1 MRAKIPKMSVHTLR
15 NVQKQSGGC
24 AVVTAAP
31 ESCGRRCNLALGQL
45 RSNIMKEIIVIFVF
59 VCGGGTGTVSLED
72 DVRTVAISQERI

>member
-1 MRAKIPKMSVHTLR
+1 MAQKSRPLETMRAKIPKMSAHTLR

-45 RSNIMKEIIVIFVF
+45 RSNIMKENIVIFVC
-59 VCGGGTGTVSLED
+59 VCRGDTKGE
-72 DVRTVAISQERI
+72 